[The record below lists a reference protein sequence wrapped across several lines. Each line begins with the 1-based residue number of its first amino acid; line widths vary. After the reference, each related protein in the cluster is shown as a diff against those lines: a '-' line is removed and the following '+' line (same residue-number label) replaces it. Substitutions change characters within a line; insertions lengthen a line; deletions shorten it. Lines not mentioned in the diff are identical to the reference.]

1 MDVTRTKDQK
11 LFSLGKKF
19 AQLIADC
26 KKLRATTRT
35 FYLKNWK
42 LTNFDEDKI
51 NQLDSHIN
59 KIEYELEYM
68 LCLYRILCDVRFKSV
83 ESGVGIPYPEYA
95 IVIPGVLKYCY
106 LNSLIFRGF

>member
-19 AQLIADC
+19 AQLTADC

-42 LTNFDEDKI
+42 LTNFDEDKL

-68 LCLYRILCDVRFKSV
+68 ENMYEIKPDFLTTIEPIMADLQSTMLDCKINLISLF
-83 ESGVGIPYPEYA
+83 EE
-95 IVIPGVLKYCY
+95 
-106 LNSLIFRGF
+106 NSSA